1 MVSVCVC
8 VCVCVHV
15 CVWCLEYSMSSIN
28 GCRNQNKCS
37 NGGMLEGPHYPMLTL
52 RGHLRSGIVVSEVRR
67 GREQVRADP

>member
-1 MVSVCVC
+1 
-8 VCVCVHV
+8 
-15 CVWCLEYSMSSIN
+15 MSSIN